1 MGDRRQV
8 LAGDVEGASV
18 AAALARRYLLPF
30 ASQHVAGILLQLL
43 WHNGRLVVL
52 LELLARRTTLCTMH
66 PLQFGDGATA
76 VGVAFVVATHFA
88 LASINAATF
97 SVVYMG

>member
-76 VGVAFVVATHFA
+76 VGSSRRQSEA
-88 LASINAATF
+88 LAGVSDFLVALLG
-97 SVVYMG
+97 S

>member
-52 LELLARRTTLCTMH
+52 LELLARRTTLCAMH

-76 VGVAFVVATHFA
+76 VGCSRRQSEA
-88 LASINAATF
+88 LAGVSNFLVALLG
-97 SVVYMG
+97 S